1 MPKKT
6 PVEMNNAGFVTEN
19 HWDDHLLGRNQWL
32 WDEHFG
38 LRTLRISNEDGTISE
53 FTVVNEVK
61 VDFVKYLISRGIN
74 ESVQNSYQAH
84 AKGTG
89 LGPRVEAFKRR
100 VADLMAGRYER
111 GKSRTE
117 REVDVDDM
125 TLKMVIFE
133 SLVTQYKITK
143 KEAAALIKSVDVAA
157 AQVAQRTGLDAEDIL
172 DDWKQSASDRLA
184 ELDEQLPG
192 V

>member
-6 PVEMNNAGFVTEN
+6 PVEMVDQGFVTEN
-19 HWDDHLLGRNQWL
+19 HWNETMLGRNTWL
-32 WDEHFG
+32 WTEHFG
-38 LRTLRISNEDGTISE
+38 IEGTTIRAE
-53 FTVVNEVK
+53 K
-61 VDFVKYLISRGIN
+61 IDFVKYLITRGIN

-111 GKSRTE
+111 GTKSRTE
-117 REVDVDDM
+117 RTVDIDDM

-133 SLVTQYKITK
+133 SLVTQYKVTK

-157 AQVAQRTGLDAEDIL
+157 AQVAQRTGLDPEDIL
-172 DDWKQSASDRLA
+172 EDWKQAATDRLA